1 MTEALRVLIAD
12 DEPHARARM
21 RELLATQ
28 PDVEIVAECGD
39 GADAVRAITDL
50 APELV
55 FLDVQMPELDGFG
68 VVQAVGADRMP
79 AVIFVTAYDE
89 HALRAF
95 EVHAIDYLLK
105 PVDRDRFT
113 ETLARASRQI
123 RAGSGPALE
132 QRVLDWLERL
142 ANRQPPGRLALRVEG
157 STLFPRADEIDW
169 LEAHNNHV
177 RVHAGAKTHLV
188 RETLTNFLRR
198 LTAAQF
204 LRVHR
209 SAAVNVER
217 IKEIQPWFAGDY
229 VLILFDGTRITSGRS
244 YRQELRRFLEQAS

>member
-1 MTEALRVLIAD
+1 MSDALRVLIAD

-21 RELLATQ
+21 RELLAAHAG
-28 PDVEIVAECGD
+28 VEVVGECGD
-39 GADAVRAITDL
+39 GAQTVRAIASL
-50 APELV
+50 SPELV

-68 VVQAVGADRMP
+68 VVQAIGVDRMP

-105 PVDRDRFT
+105 PVDRERFT
-113 ETLARASRQI
+113 ETLTRAARQI
-123 RAGSGPALE
+123 RAGAGAGLE
-132 QRVLDWLERL
+132 RRLLDWVEKL
-142 ANRQPPGRLALRVEG
+142 ANRQSPGRLAIRVEG
-157 STLFPRADEIDW
+157 STLFLRADEIDW

-177 RVHAGAKTHLV
+177 RVHTAAKTHLV

-198 LTAAQF
+198 LPPGRF

-209 SAAVNVER
+209 SSAVNVER
-217 IKEIQPWFAGDY
+217 IKEVQPWFAGDY
-229 VLILFDGTRITSGRS
+229 VLILVDGSRVTSGRS
-244 YRQELRRFLEQAS
+244 YRQDLRRFLEHAS